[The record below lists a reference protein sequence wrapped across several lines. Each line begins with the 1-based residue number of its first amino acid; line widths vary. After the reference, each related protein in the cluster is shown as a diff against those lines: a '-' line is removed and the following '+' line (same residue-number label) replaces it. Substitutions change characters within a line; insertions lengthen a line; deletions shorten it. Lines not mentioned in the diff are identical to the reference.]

1 MTASPNHPPASA
13 ASNTAP
19 ASSPAAL
26 WSEVLR
32 LASNSRRLRAL
43 ADSLSLASFENDKAE
58 LSVSP
63 ALAALARSSIKE
75 LEELLTKAADRPIAV
90 VIRTPEDTSADG
102 QSTATEAKAQPAQ
115 DIRQHPLVKAA
126 EDLFGARVVRVEARP
141 Q

>member
-1 MTASPNHPPASA
+1 MSNSPTHPPVSS
-13 ASNTAP
+13 ASNTTP

-26 WSEVLR
+26 WTEVLR
-32 LASNSRRLRAL
+32 LASASRRLRAL
-43 ADSLSLASFENDKAE
+43 ADGLSLATFEYDKAE

-75 LEELLTKAADRPIAV
+75 LEELLTKAAGRPIAV
-90 VIRTPEDTSADG
+90 VIRTPEDIATDG
-102 QSTATEAKAQPAQ
+102 EATATEVKAPPAQ